1 MRNIALSLVIVA
13 CATGCS
19 GVTVDQFSNAERTL
33 ALEEYF
39 LGHTRAWGLFED
51 RFGNVRREFVVDIEG
66 KWDGKLLTL
75 KEDFVYSD
83 GERESRVWTLEK
95 TGDDTWSGT
104 TDNVVGLATGR
115 TAGNAF
121 NWTYDFNLKVDDS
134 VWKVHFNDWMFLQPN
149 GVLLNKATITRWG
162 LKLGTVFISFSKA
175 DVKQAQPATARAA
188 AEAA

>member
-1 MRNIALSLVIVA
+1 M
-13 CATGCS
+13 
-19 GVTVDQFSNAERTL
+19 TVDEYMNADQRL
-33 ALEEYF
+33 LLEDYF
-39 LGHTRAWGLFED
+39 VGHTRASGIFED

-66 KWDGKLLTL
+66 SWDGEKLTL

-83 GERESRVWTLEK
+83 GEVETRVWTLDK
-95 TGDDTWSGT
+95 TGPDTWAGS
-104 TDNVVGLATGR
+104 TDNVVGTAVGR

-121 NWTYDFNLKVDDS
+121 NWRYDFNLNVEDS

-162 LKLGTVFISFSKA
+162 IKIGTVFISFYKD
-175 DVKQAQPATARAA
+175 DVEMERT